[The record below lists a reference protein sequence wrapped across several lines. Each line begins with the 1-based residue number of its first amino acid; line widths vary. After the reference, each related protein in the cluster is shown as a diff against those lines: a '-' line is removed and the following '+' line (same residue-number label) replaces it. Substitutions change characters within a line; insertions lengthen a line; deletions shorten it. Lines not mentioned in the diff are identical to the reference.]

1 MVLPFWHRSYYFAIA
16 QRATVWQSCSLDW
29 SLGWSE
35 GERITPSVKL
45 EASLLYIWEPAT
57 SKHYPAV
64 QHSTIQHH
72 PTIYF
77 QHPANWHWFLFSCP
91 RVATHTTSQ
100 IADWFKIPTFIFW
113 SSFLLIFSSSFLIVS
128 SYFLVFSSYLHLDP
142 PENHLLALSS
152 QEWPTNMS
160 FVHNLWCWKTI

>member
-1 MVLPFWHRSYYFAIA
+1 MVLPFWHPSYYFAIA

-29 SLGWSE
+29 SLGRSE

-72 PTIYF
+72 PTIYTSSIQPTGTGF
-77 QHPANWHWFLFSCP
+77 HFHVLALPHILLVRSQTDSKYQLSFSDPHFLSCFFSFFL
-91 RVATHTTSQ
+91 
-100 IADWFKIPTFIFW
+100 IL
-113 SSFLLIFSSSFLIVS
+113 SSFL
-128 SYFLVFSSYLHLDP
+128 YLGP
-142 PENHLLALSS
+142 PENRPQEPSS
-152 QEWPTNMS
+152 QEWPSNMIS
-160 FVHNLWCWKTI
+160 FYHLWKQMQEK

>member
-1 MVLPFWHRSYYFAIA
+1 MVLPSHYAP
-16 QRATVWQSCSLDW
+16 VWQSCLSDW
-29 SLGWSE
+29 SLGRSE

-45 EASLLYIWEPAT
+45 GASLLYIWEPAT
-57 SKHYPAV
+57 TLANTILLSNTTS
-64 QHSTIQHH
+64 QHFT
-72 PTIYF
+72 TIYF